1 MSGLRVKV
9 FTTLPA
15 SKYQSWDSSICTNTV
30 CLPLPPWT
38 QETRHLDEM
47 KSAMRK
53 GHDLLKKKEERLN
66 QLESSLQ
73 EEVSS
78 HGHTAQHGHSLLPLL
93 GSLLSSACVRKNW
106 ISRLRLLAVEIAEA
120 LALSE

>member
-1 MSGLRVKV
+1 MSGLRVEV

-15 SKYQSWDSSICTNTV
+15 SKYQNWDSSIHANTA
-30 CLPLPPWT
+30 CLPRPPWT

-53 GHDLLKKKEERLN
+53 GHDLLKKKEEKLN

-78 HGHTAQHGHSLLPLL
+78 CGHTAQHGHSLRPLL
-93 GSLLSSACVRKNW
+93 GSLLSLGCIRENCV
-106 ISRLRLLAVEIAEA
+106 SRLRLLVVEIAEA

>member
-1 MSGLRVKV
+1 M
-9 FTTLPA
+9 
-15 SKYQSWDSSICTNTV
+15 V
-30 CLPLPPWT
+30 CLPRPPWT

-53 GHDLLKKKEERLN
+53 GHDLLKKKEEKLI

-78 HGHTAQHGHSLLPLL
+78 RGHTAQHGHSLRPSFP
-93 GSLLSSACVRKNW
+93 G
-106 ISRLRLLAVEIAEA
+106 ILAVFG
-120 LALSE
+120 LH